1 MRQDSSSQGFG
12 LAVFSLLLL
21 AGAYILMF
29 TRANNI
35 FSALISLLAAIIATS
50 AYIEARRNNG
60 PKMFTIIVLLLAI
73 LGTLFLLIRTGSTTR
88 TKVSSDY
95 FIKEEAIEETTD
107 SEERLLELEKKLE
120 KLEQESEK
128 PD

>member
-21 AGAYILMF
+21 AGAYVLMF
-29 TRANNI
+29 TLDNTI
-35 FSALISLLAAIIATS
+35 FAALISLLAAIIATS

-73 LGTLFLLIRTGSTTR
+73 LGTLFVLIRTGSTTR
-88 TKVSSDY
+88 KKVSSDY

-107 SEERLLELEKKLE
+107 SMEKLLELEKKLE
-120 KLEQESEK
+120 KLEQESVK
-128 PD
+128 PE

>member
-29 TRANNI
+29 SHANTI
-35 FSALISLLAAIIATS
+35 FAALISLLAAIIGTS

-73 LGTLFLLIRTGSTTR
+73 LGTLFVLIRTGSTTR
-88 TKVSSDY
+88 KKVSSDY
-95 FIKEEAIEETTD
+95 FIKEDTIEETTD
-107 SEERLLELEKKLE
+107 NKEKLLELEKKLE

-128 PD
+128 PE

>member
-21 AGAYILMF
+21 ASAYILMF
-29 TRANNI
+29 SRANSI
-35 FSALISLLAAIIATS
+35 FAALISLLAAIIGTS
-50 AYIEARRNNG
+50 AYIEARRSNG
-60 PKMFTIIVLLLAI
+60 PKMFIIIVLLLAI
-73 LGTLFLLIRTGSTTR
+73 LGTLFLLIQAGSTTR
-88 TKVSSDY
+88 KKVSSDY
-95 FIKEEAIEETTD
+95 FIKEEAIDETTN